1 MAEVHASVARGA
13 APTAQTEGG
22 FFVFVVLSF
31 YLCFLCLLL
40 WNGARSRQHP
50 RRSETDGNPT

>member
-1 MAEVHASVARGA
+1 MAEVTRVARGA
-13 APTAQTEGG
+13 ALTAQTEGG

-31 YLCFLCLLL
+31 YLCFFYVFVMERP
-40 WNGARSRQHP
+40 RSRQHP